1 MFADHWYLS
10 SELHLT
16 KIYRCSVKKK
26 REQDDNLKSN
36 HINSVRDLIM
46 YLEYIYIYYILL
58 YVYI

>member
-46 YLEYIYIYYILL
+46 YLEYKYIYIYIVCMYI
-58 YVYI
+58 